1 MCVCVCVC
9 VCVCASVHTCTC
21 KCVDW
26 QDETCLEGVENP
38 SHPEGA
44 EQLPISGTSLAV
56 QWLSL
61 CTLNAGGLGSIPGQG
76 TRSHNFSGTVTTTT
90 KRARLPQQ
98 RPSAAK

>member
-1 MCVCVCVC
+1 MCVCVC
-9 VCVCASVHTCTC
+9 ARARARTHARTCIC

-38 SHPEGA
+38 RHPEGA
-44 EQLPISGTSLAV
+44 EQLPVSGTSLVV

-61 CTLNAGGLGSIPGQG
+61 CTLNAGGPGSIPGQG
-76 TRSHNFSGTVTTTT
+76 TRSHSFSGPLTATT
-90 KRARLPQQ
+90 KRAYMPQQ